1 LNRLGLQ
8 EAAAL
13 AHDDG
18 MKLAN
23 STVLVTGANR
33 GLGRALVTASLAL
46 GARRVYAGSRD
57 LANVSPQERV
67 VPIQLDIDDPRSL
80 AAAAERTSDL
90 TLLINNAGILISG
103 GVLTSSPAQIA
114 QEFTTNAFGM
124 LAATRAFLPALERN
138 KGAVLNVLSVV
149 SLANMP
155 GLGVYSAAKA
165 ASYSL
170 TQALRAD
177 LAPRGV
183 RVHAAFPGA
192 VDTDMVRAME
202 MAKTSPADVANGIL
216 GGLEQDRDDIIP
228 DPMARDLYAMWER
241 DPRELGRALASMG

>member
-1 LNRLGLQ
+1 
-8 EAAAL
+8 
-13 AHDDG
+13 

-23 STVLVTGANR
+23 ATVLVTGANR

-57 LANVSPQERV
+57 LSKLSPEDRV
-67 VPIQLDIDDPRSL
+67 VPLQLDIDDPRSL
-80 AAAAERTSDL
+80 AAAAERAPDV
-90 TLLINNAGILISG
+90 TLLVNNAGVLLSG
-103 GVLTSSPAQIA
+103 SVLTSSPAQIA
-114 QEFTTNAFGM
+114 QEFTTNVFGT
-124 LAATRAFLPALERN
+124 LAATRAFVPALERN

-177 LAPRGV
+177 LAKLGV

-192 VDTDMVRAME
+192 IDTDMVRAME
-202 MAKTSPADVANGIL
+202 MAKTSPADVANGL
-216 GGLEQDRDDIIP
+216 LVGLEQDRDDIIP
-228 DPMARDLYAMWER
+228 DAMARELYAMWER
-241 DPRELGRALASMG
+241 DPRELARALASMG